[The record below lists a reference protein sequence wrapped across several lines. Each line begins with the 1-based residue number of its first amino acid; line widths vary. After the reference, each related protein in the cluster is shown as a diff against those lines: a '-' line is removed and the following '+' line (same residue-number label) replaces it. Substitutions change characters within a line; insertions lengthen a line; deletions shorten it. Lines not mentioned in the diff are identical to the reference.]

1 VVVLV
6 TVFVAPAP
14 GLTQSPVAKIGF
26 LGASG
31 GAREKPLLEEFRR
44 AFKELGYREG
54 QNVVIEE
61 RYADGAFD
69 RLPALAGELLASK
82 PNLLL
87 VAGAPAVLA
96 AKNATS
102 TVPIV
107 MTNSADPV
115 GIGLVASLARPG
127 GNITGMSDFNDG
139 VVTKRLALLKEMV
152 PSMTR
157 VAVLYNPSNPTNP
170 GQLKLATEAARTL
183 GLAVMAL
190 EARTPADVDRAF
202 LTIQKERP
210 GALFVIGDP
219 ALGTMRPKILEL
231 VRKHRVPSSFTG
243 KERIENGGLFAYG
256 PRFEDLY
263 RRAAIYVDKV
273 LKGAKPADLPIEQP
287 NTFEFVLNLKTA
299 KVLGLTVPRSIVL
312 QADRVID

>member
-1 VVVLV
+1 VLV
-6 TVFVAPAP
+6 LTVFSAALPGFSQPSVAR
-14 GLTQSPVAKIGF
+14 IGF

-31 GAREKPLLEEFRR
+31 PAREKPLLEEFRR
-44 AFKELGYREG
+44 AFQELGYRG

-69 RLPALAGELLASK
+69 RLPGLAAELLAAK
-82 PNLLL
+82 PNVLL
-87 VAGAPAVLA
+87 VAGAPAAQA
-96 AKNATS
+96 AKRVTT

-115 GIGLVASLARPG
+115 GIGLVTSLARPG
-127 GNITGMSDFNDG
+127 ANLTGLSDFNDG

-152 PSMTR
+152 PTLTR
-157 VAVLYNPSNPTNP
+157 VAVLYNPANPTNP
-170 GQLKLATEAARTL
+170 GQLRLATDASRTL
-183 GLAVMAL
+183 GLAVLAL
-190 EARTPADVDRAF
+190 EARNAADVDRAF
-202 LTIQKERP
+202 ATIQKERP
-210 GALFVIGDP
+210 GALFAIGDP
-219 ALGTMRPKILEL
+219 ALGTLRPQILEL
-231 VRKHRVPSSFTG
+231 VRKHRMPASFTG

-263 RRAAIYVDKV
+263 RRAAVYVDKI

-299 KVLGLTVPRSIVL
+299 RSLGLTVPQSIVV
-312 QADRVID
+312 QADRVIE